1 MLPRPS
7 RHARRGGA
15 VLFAA
20 FLLALSPCGPR
31 LAAEGKPASQPRLR
45 PAGIDGALVLCGGGQ
60 VPAAAQA
67 RFVELAGG
75 EKARLV
81 IVASS
86 NEDDDK
92 LLGPW
97 KALKPASAVVIHT
110 HSRRTADDQKFLAP
124 LHEATGVWFDGGD
137 PARLAAAYSGTGFE
151 KELHALLKRGGVA
164 GGASAGAAVLSQV
177 MFAAGGEAKAAAGFD
192 LLPGTI
198 IDPHFGKRDRKKR
211 LLGLLE
217 HYPSLVG
224 LGIAEDTALVV
235 RGRSLR
241 VLGKSTVTACLAPSK
256 TRPARTIELKPGSAA
271 DLTQLRRA
279 ARARAGTAFPPAKA
293 AVPEVPDG
301 ALLIVG
307 GGGMPAAIT
316 RKFIDLAGGPD
327 ALIVVLPTANPDP
340 LPADARLTG
349 LFTRAGAR
357 NVHVLRA
364 RELKDVEGPK
374 SLELLRKARGVWFG
388 GGRQWRFVDAYEGTR
403 AEALFRD
410 VLRRGGV
417 IGGSSAGASIQ
428 AEYLV
433 RGSPL
438 GNFEMMCEGYER
450 GLGFLPGVAVD
461 QHFSQRNRFADMTAV
476 TKAHPQ
482 LLGIGIDE
490 ATALVVRGHV
500 AEVMGRNKAQFYD
513 RRKPAAPG
521 KPDYEVVL
529 PGSRYDLKA
538 RRALPPSGP

>member
-7 RHARRGGA
+7 SHARRGGA
-15 VLFAA
+15 ALVAA
-20 FLLALSPCGPR
+20 LLLAFSSSGPR
-31 LAAEGKPASQPRLR
+31 LAAEVKPASQPRLR

-60 VPAAAQA
+60 VPAAARA

-81 IVASS
+81 IVAPA
-86 NEDDDK
+86 NEDADK
-92 LLGPW
+92 LLAPW
-97 KALKPASAVVIHT
+97 KALKPASAVVMHT
-110 HSRRTADDQKFLAP
+110 RSRQTAEGPKFLAP
-124 LHEATGVWFDGGD
+124 LHEATGVWFTGGD
-137 PARLAAAYSGTGFE
+137 TARLTAAYAGTGFE
-151 KELHALLKRGGVA
+151 KELHALLQRGGVA
-164 GGASAGAAVLSQV
+164 GGTSAGAAVLSQV
-177 MFAAGGEAKAAAGFD
+177 LLAGGDAKGATGFD
-192 LLPGTI
+192 LMHGAI
-198 IDPHFGKRDRKKR
+198 IDPHFGKRDRKQH

-241 VLGKSTVTACLAPSK
+241 VLGTSTVTACLAPSK
-256 TRPARTIELKPGSAA
+256 SRPARTIELKPGSAA

-279 ARARAGTAFPPAKA
+279 ARARAGTPFPPAKA

-301 ALLIVG
+301 ALVIVG

-316 RKFIDLAGGPD
+316 RKFIELAGGPD
-327 ALIVVLPTANPDP
+327 ALIVVLPTANPGP
-340 LPADARLTG
+340 LPPDARLTG

-364 RELKDVEGPK
+364 RELKDVEDPK

-450 GLGFLPGVAVD
+450 GLSFLPGVAVD
-461 QHFSQRNRFADMTAV
+461 QHFSQRNRFADMSAV
-476 TKAHPQ
+476 MKAHPQ

-521 KPDYEVVL
+521 KPDFEVVL
-529 PGSRYDLKA
+529 PGGRYDLKA
-538 RRALPPSGP
+538 RRAIPPNGP